1 MRSLDTRAAAM
12 ISFTAV
18 GAVGVVSV
26 FLPPRPHDLRLA
38 ALAAAGLAVLALLTF
53 CRYRRPTPEGSWA
66 LCVPSLLF
74 LGLLAVLT
82 EAAGGVSAGLAPLVG
97 LPALWIA
104 LYGTSKQLYLVAACT
119 GLFFTY
125 PLLRH
130 DQDYPMGEWRRAVLW
145 MLVVAVI
152 CPTIQKVV
160 RRLAEVAAEQG
171 QLAESLSAILR
182 AATEHAV
189 IATDRDGT
197 ITLFSEGAERMLG
210 YRADEVVGRLTPS
223 AFHDPGELSAV
234 ASGLG
239 VHPDSVVLRD
249 IPAEESLT
257 RQWTYLHRDGTRK
270 AVQLT
275 ISRLRDADG
284 GQAGWAGIARDVTAE
299 QRVQNRFERLF
310 EESPTGAVL
319 LAADGTIQRVN
330 PALQAMIGR
339 DARELLGR
347 RPDTLPFV
355 QTQGQTPLLPELLA
369 DRRQRV
375 QGERVITHSAG
386 HQVHV
391 LASAV
396 TLRDNAGRA
405 EGVLAHLVDIS
416 EHKRY
421 EEHLAH
427 LAEHDPLTGLANRRK
442 LDSELTSHL
451 DRCGRYGATG
461 ALLMLDLDNFKQVN
475 DTLGHSAGDQLIG
488 SLGAVL
494 RQRMRA
500 GDVVARL
507 GGDEF
512 AVLLPQADRPA
523 AEAVAQDIL
532 DLTRSDV
539 RLLGQPLPG
548 ELTASIGVVL
558 IDDPKLSPGEIL
570 STADLTMYDAKD
582 GGRDRYV
589 VHAGNRLP
597 APRGGARVSWA
608 DRISQAV
615 RENRLVVH
623 AQPVQDL
630 RTGRVTGAE
639 LLVRM
644 VGDGGE
650 LIMPGRFLYIAERT
664 DLIHQ
669 LDAWMIDQAV
679 EVLQQAQAI
688 DPAFSI
694 EVNVSGRSLGDPAP
708 VDRIAT
714 RLREHAVDPHGLVL
728 EITETAAVCDIA
740 AARAFATRIHGVGC
754 RFALDDFGAGSG
766 SFSYLKHLLFD
777 FVKIDGEFVTKAAG
791 NPTDQLI
798 VSSIVGIARGLGKQ
812 TVAEFVTDA
821 ETLDLVRTLGVDRA
835 QGYHVGRPEP
845 VPALLDRVRS
855 QPTAAPIRLP
865 RPRVPEHH

>member
-1 MRSLDTRAAAM
+1 L
-12 ISFTAV
+12 
-18 GAVGVVSV
+18 
-26 FLPPRPHDLRLA
+26 
-38 ALAAAGLAVLALLTF
+38 
-53 CRYRRPTPEGSWA
+53 
-66 LCVPSLLF
+66 
-74 LGLLAVLT
+74 
-82 EAAGGVSAGLAPLVG
+82 
-97 LPALWIA
+97 
-104 LYGTSKQLYLVAACT
+104 Q
-119 GLFFTY
+119 
-125 PLLRH
+125 
-130 DQDYPMGEWRRAVLW
+130 
-145 MLVVAVI
+145 
-152 CPTIQKVV
+152 
-160 RRLAEVAAEQG
+160 
-171 QLAESLSAILR
+171 
-182 AATEHAV
+182 
-189 IATDRDGT
+189 
-197 ITLFSEGAERMLG
+197 
-210 YRADEVVGRLTPS
+210 
-223 AFHDPGELSAV
+223 
-234 ASGLG
+234 
-239 VHPDSVVLRD
+239 
-249 IPAEESLT
+249 
-257 RQWTYLHRDGTRK
+257 
-270 AVQLT
+270 
-275 ISRLRDADG
+275 DADG

-330 PALQAMIGR
+330 PALQTMIGR
-339 DARELLGR
+339 EARELLGR

-355 QTQGQTPLLPELLA
+355 QAEGLTPLLPELLA

-375 QGERVITHSAG
+375 EGERVITHSAG

-396 TLRDNAGRA
+396 TL
-405 EGVLAHLVDIS
+405 VDIS
-416 EHKRY
+416 ERKRY

-442 LDSELTSHL
+442 LNSELTGHL

-512 AVLLPQADRPA
+512 AVLLPQADRLA

-589 VHAGNRLP
+589 VHGGSRLP
-597 APRGGARVSWA
+597 ASRCGARVSWA
-608 DRISQAV
+608 DQISKAV
-615 RENRLVVH
+615 REDRLVVH

-630 RTGRVTGAE
+630 STGRVTGAE

-644 VGDGGE
+644 VGDRGE

-669 LDAWMIDQAV
+669 VDAWMIDRAV

-714 RLREHAVDPHGLVL
+714 RLREHAVNPRGLVL

-740 AARAFATRIHGVGC
+740 AARAFATRIHGLGC

-821 ETLDLVRTLGVDRA
+821 ETLDLVRALGVDRA

-845 VPALLDRVRS
+845 VPALLDRVRR
-855 QPTAAPIRLP
+855 QPAPAPIRLP